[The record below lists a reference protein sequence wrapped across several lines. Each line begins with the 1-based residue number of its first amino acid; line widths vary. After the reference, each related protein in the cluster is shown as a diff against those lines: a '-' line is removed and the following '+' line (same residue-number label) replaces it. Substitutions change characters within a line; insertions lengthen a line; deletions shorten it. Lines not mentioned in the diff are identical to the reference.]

1 MDDQPEDVRTK
12 FDVNKHLIEKVW
24 RDEAKGLRKEVINF
38 RFCSVV
44 KPSELSKC
52 LIDILDI
59 QSFNQE
65 KCKSNY
71 LLEKNVGKEFWVE
84 MGHAVTP
91 VDCYIEEFLRQMF
104 TNETSKCFIATKSSG
119 TIEFTMRLKRIEF
132 GGYYCEQSA
141 CKMFELA
148 KLYKDNGVKMFKA
161 YPLFAHNYFN
171 LAAKCLLSFT
181 PFVDIEDILTECG
194 LKREDFEELLQNIYL
209 NIAACLV
216 KHQRYE
222 EVVHVLSYSMS
233 QAEPSEKAIY
243 RLALAYFNL
252 KRFEDAKITIERI
265 NYKNNKELVQLM
277 AKVHDSWKADK
288 NNYSNMVKKMFT

>member
-71 LLEKNVGKEFWVE
+71 LLEENVGKEFWVE

-119 TIEFTMRLKRIEF
+119 KIEFTMRLKRIEF

-194 LKREDFEELLQNIYL
+194 LTRKDFEELLQNIYL